1 MKIYENCIH
10 GAKTIAELKANGITK
25 CDKCHGT
32 VRCPSS
38 NCLFHLDCEP
48 LYGKRNHM
56 RLVSADSALLQRN
69 ITTMM
74 LYDTEKEGDN
84 HS

>member
-10 GAKTIAELKANGITK
+10 GAKTISELEARGITK

-32 VRCPSS
+32 VMCPSS

-48 LYGKRNHM
+48 LYG
-56 RLVSADSALLQRN
+56 
-69 ITTMM
+69 
-74 LYDTEKEGDN
+74 EKEPYEARVGGFCTTTTERYNYDVVRYGKGRI
-84 HS
+84 